1 MKTTSIN
8 LAALQNAAIIKSG
21 KNKDVDCLLI
31 PIELANLFKS
41 EKGGVYLNLI
51 HFEMKDVKDYGDH
64 IVKQSFSKEVREKM
78 TEEERKAIPILGNS
92 KLSEIGTYTEATAK
106 TYEDGDDLPF

>member
-1 MKTTSIN
+1 MKTTSLN
-8 LAALQNAAIIKSG
+8 LAALPHAAIIKSG

-78 TEEERKAIPILGNS
+78 TEEQKKAIPIIGNS
-92 KLSEIGTYTEATAK
+92 KFADTGSSEASAK
-106 TYEDGDDLPF
+106 TYDGEGDLTF